1 MNINWKYVTPVS
13 KEQIAEV
20 EKTFNIIVPDELKAV
35 IMVGNNGVPSKRFF
49 DTDFSKEHE
58 LKTLLSYDKRDIEN
72 IFSAFAVIRKEN
84 ENLIPIANDP
94 AGNLICLD
102 NGNVVFWKH
111 ETNEMETIASSITDF
126 FDKLY

>member
-1 MNINWKYVTPVS
+1 MNIYWKYVTPVS

-20 EKTFNIIVPDELKAV
+20 EKTFNVIIPDELKAV

-49 DTDFSKEHE
+49 DTDFSQEHE
-58 LKTLLSYDKRDIEN
+58 LKTLLSYDKRDAEN

-102 NGNVVFWKH
+102 GSNVVFWKH
-111 ETNEMETIASSITDF
+111 ETNEMETIASSLTDF

>member
-84 ENLIPIANDP
+84 EKLIPIANDP

-102 NGNVVFWKH
+102 GGNVVFWKH
-111 ETNEMETIASSITDF
+111 ETNELETIADSITDF